1 MYFVGLRNENK
12 KIFLFIFLSIM
23 IFSFKSN
30 AQDTLEKQTHNSVK
44 NIWHIPHKTLWQI
57 WMWPH
62 RSVVYEITRTRPVNY
77 DTSYIQF
84 YDKQLVVT
92 LPVSTRFLK
101 FSLTDVKSGN
111 KLVFA
116 PNLQYDLGIS
126 LSSRWATFILNT
138 GVKLFGNNVDTKG
151 KTIYK
156 DYQLNLYGRK
166 ITTDIF
172 VQHYSGFYI
181 KNSQS
186 YGNYISAKPYA
197 IRSDVNA
204 LNIEVSSYYIVNN
217 KKFSY
222 RNTFGFT
229 ERQKKSAGSILV
241 GVYYSYFSANGNPS
255 LVTQPFRSSFDSS
268 SFIRTGH
275 TQSMGLNLGYIYT
288 LVFLKKC
295 YATASLV
302 QGIGGEQVAYKRDDN
317 STYNQLVAGVGKL
330 NVRVGLGYDNGNYFI
345 GTMGIFDYFLF
356 NGSLNSIF
364 NYSFGKFMVY
374 VGYRFHTIKA
384 EHKLLRR
391 LKLIDY

>member
-1 MYFVGLRNENK
+1 MHFIALRNKNQN
-12 KIFLFIFLSIM
+12 IFLFIFLSIT
-23 IFSFKSN
+23 IFTFKSS

-44 NIWHIPHKTLWQI
+44 NIWSIPHKTLWQI

-62 RSVVYEITRTRPVNY
+62 RSVVYEITKTRFVNY

-84 YDKQLVVT
+84 YDKQLVIT

-101 FSLTDVKSGN
+101 FSLTDLKSGN
-111 KLVFA
+111 KLVFS

-126 LSSRWATFILNT
+126 LSSRWATFIINT
-138 GVKLFGNNVDTKG
+138 GAKLYGDNINTRG
-151 KTIYK
+151 KTTYK

-166 ITTDIF
+166 VTTDIF
-172 VQHYSGFYI
+172 VQHYGGFYI

-186 YGNYISAKPYA
+186 YGNYISSKPYA

-204 LNIEVSSYYIVNN
+204 LNIEVSTYYIVNN

-229 ERQKKSAGSILV
+229 EQQKKSAGSILV

-255 LVTQPFRSSFDSS
+255 LVTQPFRNSFDSS
-268 SFIRTGH
+268 SFIKTGH
-275 TQSMGLNLGYIYT
+275 TQSLGLNLGYIYT
-288 LVFLKKC
+288 LVFLKKY

-302 QGIGGEQVAYKRDDN
+302 QGFGGEQVAYKRDDN
-317 STYNQLVAGVGKL
+317 STYNQLVAGAGKL

-345 GTMGIFDYFLF
+345 GSMGIFDYFLF
-356 NGSLNSIF
+356 NSSLNSTF

-374 VGYRFHTIKA
+374 IGYRFHTIKA
-384 EHKLLRR
+384 EHKLLHR

>member
-1 MYFVGLRNENK
+1 MQFFFR
-12 KIFLFIFLSIM
+12 ILFFTLTILWVNG
-23 IFSFKSN
+23 K
-30 AQDTLEKQTHNSVK
+30 AQDTLLTSTHKPIKS
-44 NIWHIPHKTLWQI
+44 IWDIPHKTLWQK

-62 RSVVYEITRTRPVNY
+62 RSMVYEITKPRKINY
-77 DTSYIQF
+77 DTAYIKF
-84 YDKQLVVT
+84 YEKQLVVT

-101 FSLTDVKSGN
+101 FNLTDRKSGN
-111 KLVFA
+111 KLIFA

-126 LSSRWATFILNT
+126 ISSRWATFIVNT
-138 GVKLFGNNVDTKG
+138 GVKVFGNNINTQG
-151 KTIYK
+151 KTTYK

-172 VQHYSGFYI
+172 VQYYKGFYI
-181 KNSQS
+181 QNSKS
-186 YGNYISAKPYA
+186 YGTYISNKPYA
-197 IRSDVNA
+197 IRADVNA

-229 ERQKKSAGSILV
+229 EQQKKSAGSFLFGI
-241 GVYYSYFSANGNPS
+241 YYSYFSANGNPS
-255 LVTQPFRSSFDSS
+255 LVTQPFKANFDSS

-275 TQSMGLNLGYIYT
+275 TQSLGVNLGYIYT

-302 QGIGGEQVAYKRDDN
+302 QGFGGEQVNYKRDDN
-317 STYNQLVAGVGKL
+317 STYNQLVGGAGKL
-330 NVRVGLGYDNGNYFI
+330 NVRVGLGYDNGRYFI
-345 GTMGIFDYFLF
+345 GSMGIFDYFLF
-356 NGSLNSIF
+356 NNSLNSTF

-374 VGYRFHTIKA
+374 VGYRFSTLKA
-384 EHKLLRR
+384 EHKLLHR

>member
-1 MYFVGLRNENK
+1 MKAIIVFRIAFFVFGILC
-12 KIFLFIFLSIM
+12 
-23 IFSFKSN
+23 FKSN
-30 AQDTLEKQTHNSVK
+30 AQDTLTTAAHKPVK
-44 NIWHIPHKTLWQI
+44 SIWDIPHKSLWQK

-62 RSVVYEITRTRPVNY
+62 RSMVYLITKARPINY
-77 DTSYIQF
+77 DTAYIKF

-101 FSLTDVKSGN
+101 FSLTDLKSGN

-126 LSSRWATFILNT
+126 ISSRWATFIINT
-138 GVKLFGNNVDTKG
+138 GIKLFGDNINTKG
-151 KTIYK
+151 KTTYK

-172 VQHYSGFYI
+172 VQYYNGFYI

-186 YGNYISAKPYA
+186 YGNYISNKPYA

-229 ERQKKSAGSILV
+229 EQQKKSAGSILV

-255 LVTQPFRSSFDSS
+255 LVTPPFKSSFDSS

-275 TQSMGLNLGYIYT
+275 TQSIGLNLGYIYT
-288 LVFLKKC
+288 LIFLKKC

-302 QGIGGEQVAYKRDDN
+302 QGFGGEQVSYKRDDN
-317 STYNQLVAGVGKL
+317 STYSQLVAGTGKL
-330 NVRVGLGYDNGNYFI
+330 NVRFGLGYDNGRYFI
-345 GTMGIFDYFLF
+345 GSMGIFDYFLF
-356 NGSLNSIF
+356 NNSLNSTF

-374 VGYRFHTIKA
+374 VGYRFRTLKA
-384 EHKLLRR
+384 EHKLLHR